1 MIRPAIK
8 FCGITRTEDA
18 WAAAD
23 NGAAAIGFI
32 FAKGSP
38 RLVTVDVA
46 RTIGRTLPPFLQR
59 VGVFVDT
66 PAAEVRKM
74 AQYAELDVV
83 QLHGH
88 ESVLEATTVWPR
100 VIKALAR
107 DRDLM
112 EQAEAWSDEITLLVD
127 AATGDAPGGTG
138 QLADWPAAA
147 ALARERRL
155 VLAGG
160 LTAENVGEAIAAVRP
175 YAVDVSSGI
184 EVRPG
189 VKSASR
195 MRAFAWAV
203 ESALSRYDTGRDDE
217 GRDDDDAG

>member
-23 NGAAAIGFI
+23 NGAAAIGFV

-38 RLVTVDVA
+38 RIVTAEAA
-46 RTIGRTLPPFLQR
+46 RLIGRTLPPFLQR
-59 VGVFVDT
+59 VGVFVDA
-66 PAAEVRKM
+66 PAADVR
-74 AQYAELDVV
+74 AVAEFAELDVV

-88 ESVLEATTVWPR
+88 ESAVDAAIVWPR

-107 DRDLM
+107 DRDLI
-112 EQAEAWSDEITLLVD
+112 EQAEGWSDEVTLLVD

-138 QLADWPAAA
+138 ELADWPAAA
-147 ALARERRL
+147 SLARERRV

-160 LTAENVGEAIAAVRP
+160 LTADNVAEAIAVVRP

-184 EVRPG
+184 EIRPG

-203 ESALSRYDTGRDDE
+203 ESAWRRKDE
-217 GRDDDDAG
+217 GRNDDDAG

>member
-1 MIRPAIK
+1 VTRPAIK
-8 FCGITRTEDA
+8 FCGITRAVDA

-23 NGAAAIGFI
+23 NGAAAIGFV

-38 RLVTVDVA
+38 RLVTPDAA
-46 RTIGRTLPPFLQR
+46 RLIGRTLPPFLQR
-59 VGVFVDT
+59 VGVFVDAT
-66 PAAEVRKM
+66 PADVR
-74 AQYAELDVV
+74 AIATFAELDVV

-88 ESVLEATTVWPR
+88 ESVQDAATAWPR

-107 DRDLM
+107 DRDLL
-112 EQAEAWSDEITLLVD
+112 EQAEAWSDEVTLLVD
-127 AATGDAPGGTG
+127 AATGEAPGGTG

-147 ALARERRL
+147 ALARERRV

-160 LTAENVGEAIAAVRP
+160 LTPDNVADAVLAVQP

-184 EVRPG
+184 EERPG

-203 ESALSRYDTGRDDE
+203 ESAWR
-217 GRDDDDAG
+217 RDDDDAG

>member
-8 FCGITRTEDA
+8 FCGITRAEDA

-23 NGAAAIGFI
+23 NGAAAIGFV

-38 RLVTVDVA
+38 RLVTAEAA
-46 RTIGRTLPPFLQR
+46 RLIGRTLPPFLQR
-59 VGVFVDT
+59 VGVFVDA
-66 PAAEVRKM
+66 PAADVR
-74 AQYAELDVV
+74 AVAEFAELDVV

-88 ESVLEATTVWPR
+88 ESVQDAAAVWPR

-107 DRDLM
+107 DRNLI
-112 EQAEAWSDEITLLVD
+112 EQSEAWSDEVTLLVD
-127 AATGDAPGGTG
+127 AATGAAPGGTG

-147 ALARERRL
+147 ALARERRV

-160 LTAENVGEAIAAVRP
+160 LTAENVAEAIAVVRP

-184 EVRPG
+184 ETRPG

-203 ESALSRYDTGRDDE
+203 ESAWRRNDE
-217 GRDDDDAG
+217 GRNDDDAR

>member
-8 FCGITRTEDA
+8 FCGITRAEDA

-38 RLVTVDVA
+38 RLVTAEAA

-59 VGVFVDT
+59 VGVFVDAS
-66 PAAEVRKM
+66 PADVR
-74 AQYAELDVV
+74 AVAAFAELDVV
-83 QLHGH
+83 QLHGR
-88 ESVLEATTVWPR
+88 ESVQEAATVWPR
-100 VIKALAR
+100 VIKVLAR
-107 DRDLM
+107 EGDLLQ
-112 EQAEAWSDEITLLVD
+112 QAEAWSDEITLLVD

-147 ALARERRL
+147 ALARERRI

-160 LTAENVGEAIAAVRP
+160 LTPENVAQAIAAVRP

-184 EVRPG
+184 EISPG
-189 VKSASR
+189 VKSPTR

-203 ESALSRYDTGRDDE
+203 ESALSRHHEGRNDE
-217 GRDDDDAG
+217 GRHDDDGR

>member
-1 MIRPAIK
+1 MKRPAIK
-8 FCGITRTEDA
+8 FCGITRAEDA

-23 NGAAAIGFI
+23 NGAAAVGFV

-38 RLVTVDVA
+38 RLVTRDVA

-66 PAAEVRKM
+66 PPAEVRKM

-88 ESVLEATTVWPR
+88 ESVLDAATVWPR

-112 EQAEAWSDEITLLVD
+112 EQAEAWSDEVTMLVD

-147 ALARERRL
+147 ALARRRRV

-160 LTAENVGEAIAAVRP
+160 LTADNVGEAIAIVRP

-184 EVRPG
+184 EARPG
-189 VKSASR
+189 EKSVAR
-195 MRAFAWAV
+195 MRAFARAV
-203 ESALSRYDTGRDDE
+203 DAAWR
-217 GRDDDDAG
+217 RDDDDAG